1 MKEGLLIIISGP
13 SGVGKDTV
21 FKELNKR
28 LPDLRK
34 SISVTTRP
42 MREGEI
48 NGRDYIFVERK
59 RFEQMIAENCFLE
72 WASVHANYYGTP
84 ADEVMRLRGEGR
96 DVVLVIDVQGAE
108 KVAGAVS
115 DALTIF
121 LVPPSR
127 AELVRRLTERGTEDR
142 QAIERR
148 LIEADREI
156 AVSSAYDYIIVNDVM
171 DKTVSELAE
180 IIQNESRRR
189 KRDDEEC

>member
-34 SISVTTRP
+34 SVSVTTRP

-48 NGRDYIFVERK
+48 NGRDYIFVEQK
-59 RFEQMIAENCFLE
+59 GFEQMIAENRFLE

-84 ADEVMRLRGEGR
+84 ADEVARLRNEGR

-108 KVAGAVS
+108 RVAGAVS

-121 LVPPSR
+121 LVPPSH
-127 AELVRRLTERGTEDR
+127 AELARRLTERGTEDG
-142 QAIERR
+142 QAIKRR

-156 AVSSAYDYIIVNDVM
+156 AVSAAYDYIVVNDVV
-171 DKTVSELAE
+171 DRAVSELAE
-180 IIQNESRRR
+180 IIQNERRRR
-189 KRDDEEC
+189 KGDDQEC

>member
-1 MKEGLLIIISGP
+1 LKEGLLIIISGP

-59 RFEQMIAENCFLE
+59 RFEQMIAENRFLE